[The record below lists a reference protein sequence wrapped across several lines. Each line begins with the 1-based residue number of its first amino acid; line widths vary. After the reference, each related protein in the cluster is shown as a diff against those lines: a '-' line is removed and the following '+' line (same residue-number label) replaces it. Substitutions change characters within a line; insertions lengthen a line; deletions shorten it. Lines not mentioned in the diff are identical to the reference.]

1 MTYTPPTKTYYAMD
15 MLDYSSHRP
24 DALPSLDSIASRVY
38 GCPYHGQQTGDK
50 LPNDSVHLFDMSDT
64 EENMENLDHWT
75 AEQVERNKEDY
86 AKIKADVLARDG
98 YLPSSLQETYIPESV
113 EYSGGLGMIK
123 YWQEL
128 PDGRNDFEKYR
139 QAPEPRV
146 ILADLIRRGE
156 LPAGVY
162 LLTVMW

>member
-1 MTYTPPTKTYYAMD
+1 MD

-24 DALPSLDSIASRVY
+24 GTPPSLDSIASRVY
-38 GCPYHGQQTGDK
+38 GCPYHGQQTGDM
-50 LPNDSVHLFDMSDT
+50 LPNDSVHLYDMSDPD
-64 EENMENLDHWT
+64 ENMEYLDHWD
-75 AEQVERNKEDY
+75 EDLVESNKVSY

-98 YLPSSLQETYIPESV
+98 YLPSSLQDTHIPESV

-128 PDGRNDFEKYR
+128 PEGRYDFVKYR
-139 QAPEPRV
+139 QAPEPRI